1 MAAEQAALSQ
11 PSSQENSVPTSEPEP
26 LVKAKRY
33 FNSSV
38 GFMKKR
44 LALEGQI
51 KQALCSLKRHLQ
63 SKDHEIPKSILINA
77 KGIVFLTIVKAGF
90 LFGIQTG
97 TGICILRLKDGN
109 WSAPSSIGIGGP
121 TIGFQAGASKV
132 DLIIILN
139 SDGAVKSFLGQGQVQ
154 LGGNLNVS
162 VGPVGRNFSGSVG
175 GGDGGPAA
183 LWSYSMS
190 QGLFAGVGLE
200 GMVILQRPAC
210 NKEFYSQ
217 IEEWLRTRSRSKSQ
231 LSRSPYS
238 QVNQSDPCSSRGRC
252 ISGDE
257 EKVQLEEKVP
267 DSSYEPLEI
276 LSGTKYAMFA
286 QAKAESFREL
296 VAVLDEYTQDFKTKA
311 RTCLEEPNSGIA
323 ADLSGDFIL
332 HDRPRE
338 EDNVFAV
345 PDMSS

>member
-1 MAAEQAALSQ
+1 MTAEHAATQ
-11 PSSQENSVPTSEPEP
+11 PSRQATCVPTPETET
-26 LVKAKRY
+26 LIKAKRY
-33 FNSSV
+33 FSSSV

-77 KGIVFLTIVKAGF
+77 QGIVFLTIVKAGF
-90 LFGIQTG
+90 LFGVQTG
-97 TGICILRLKDGN
+97 TGICILRMKDGN
-109 WSAPSSIGIGGP
+109 WSAPSSLGIGGP
-121 TIGFQAGASKV
+121 TLGFQAGASKV

-139 SDGAVKSFLGQGQVQ
+139 SEAAVKSFLGQGQVQ

-175 GGDGGPAA
+175 GGDGGASA

-200 GMVILQRPAC
+200 GMIILQRPAC

-217 IEEWLRTRSRSKSQ
+217 IEQWLRERSRTKSQ
-231 LSRSPYS
+231 SSPS
-238 QVNQSDPCSSRGRC
+238 QNSQANPGEHSSVRGRG
-252 ISGDE
+252 ISVDE
-257 EKVQLEEKVP
+257 EKVQSEEKVP
-267 DSSYEPLEI
+267 ENSYEPLEI

-296 VAVLDEYTQDFKTKA
+296 IAVLDEYTQDFDAKA
-311 RTCLEEPNSGIA
+311 RTSCLELNSRTTA
-323 ADLSGDFIL
+323 SPSVEFIL